1 MLGLLDGLLLKTLP
15 AVSVPRGSVIVGN
28 DARRNF
34 YYAHDRPFTIQGRH
48 RCSIGVPRHVD
59 SRVLARGL
67 HVDCNT
73 TRHSPGHK
81 QSLEAREEA
90 KMKAKV

>member
-1 MLGLLDGLLLKTLP
+1 MIVLGLLDGLLFKTLP
-15 AVSVPRGSVIVGN
+15 AVSVPRGSVNWSIVGN

-34 YYAHDRPFTIQGRH
+34 YYAHDHPFTIQGRY
-48 RCSIGVPRHVD
+48 RCSIGVPRH
-59 SRVLARGL
+59 GL

-81 QSLEAREEA
+81 RSLEAREEA
-90 KMKAKV
+90 KMRAKV